1 MHLLDIENHHNTH
14 PTTYLY
20 LEEIGTNHYF
30 NDNNILQEINKLKL
44 KSYCEVLQHQKNDRV
59 FFDFDKPPVLTKE
72 VMDCIIQ
79 LCHIAYKVLKPQ
91 VKSNKE
97 VKFYVSVSSKRH
109 KFTWA

>member
-59 FFDFDKPPVLTKE
+59 FFDFDKPPVLTKL
-72 VMDCIIQ
+72 VVYQNKKIHHYFNGVVIIHSMI
-79 LCHIAYKVLKPQ
+79 LI
-91 VKSNKE
+91 
-97 VKFYVSVSSKRH
+97 
-109 KFTWA
+109 